1 MTLFINDC
9 INGQKEVV
17 KLDGKKIGEFK
28 LMSQIIHCFVQF
40 FLGKIRPYSH
50 TSSSLSI
57 FTHYRGSNNQAV
69 LALFRS
75 VFLMCG
81 SWRTSR
87 HQLKLWNYPQLLL
100 LKVASRIWAPIFSC
114 RTYDTKT
121 TMAFR
126 FSSPRESRLLT
137 HMLSLSP
144 PRKSFQNFRHHK
156 VKTWHYCRHS

>member
-1 MTLFINDC
+1 MIVKIIGGMTLFINDC

-87 HQLKLWNYPQLLL
+87 HQLKLWNYS
-100 LKVASRIWAPIFSC
+100 ATAAAESC
-114 RTYDTKT
+114 VKN
-121 TMAFR
+121 
-126 FSSPRESRLLT
+126 
-137 HMLSLSP
+137 LSAHFFMP
-144 PRKSFQNFRHHK
+144 HIR
-156 VKTWHYCRHS
+156 Y